1 MTTPIHTWRKFLKL
15 HGSHEAQETWA
26 RARAG
31 RLPNIHRHTGTPGWG
46 YGMLTLWTLSSSLRP
61 LHRVLLCSSIL
72 PPMIGTSCHL
82 PVTVAGPH
90 SWQNWKRQNVLI
102 CWLGKEDAEGR
113 YTLVQNLRCYLATQR
128 TFSCSLKKK
137 QASIQQFCCWLVGN
151 VPHAGAQHHHLEPSG
166 FSLSFYSKFTRLSAK
181 RKQTQEAKSNSVKI
195 NEDVGHNGIPFIH
208 HIRTSVSLIR
218 DY

>member
-113 YTLVQNLRCYLATQR
+113 YTLVQNLRCYLWKEVLQR
-128 TFSCSLKKK
+128 QCEKQIQFPKTPSRAPGSQLLAALCSGRCSEMQGTL
-137 QASIQQFCCWLVGN
+137 LTM
-151 VPHAGAQHHHLEPSG
+151 LY
-166 FSLSFYSKFTRLSAK
+166 L
-181 RKQTQEAKSNSVKI
+181 
-195 NEDVGHNGIPFIH
+195 
-208 HIRTSVSLIR
+208 
-218 DY
+218 